1 MLYTDNALSVF
12 FIALSPQ
19 CENPPPRLP
28 LGRIMGRMTSRRG
41 SRRAHTSSFDA
52 TLADDAPAWTTPA
65 SALKQGNSD
74 RAGYLTQAQRWALN
88 DELLFCT
95 VSDGHIYT
103 TLCRV
108 FLVHV
113 FLKANVLILTLSHV
127 QFRA

>member
-1 MLYTDNALSVF
+1 M
-12 FIALSPQ
+12 SPSGEVKVTQ

-52 TLADDAPAWTTPA
+52 TLADDAPAWTTSA

-74 RAGYLTQAQRWALN
+74 RAGCLTQAQRWALN

-95 VSDGHIYT
+95 VSDGYMYT